1 MEVKRTKIKKIVIT
15 MLLTPLMLLAM
26 GRFSAAFGQD
36 KPTLYHPE
44 ANAKE
49 DIQVALKEARQN
61 GKQVFIQ
68 LGGNWCSWCIA
79 FHKFVEADSAL
90 SQALHTQYITY
101 HLNYSP
107 ENKNTDL
114 LKRFGFP
121 QRFGFPC
128 FIILNQKG
136 DVIHIQNSAYLE
148 KGKGYDRDKVL
159 QFFNN
164 WSIKATSEATYR
176 KELGF

>member
-1 MEVKRTKIKKIVIT
+1 MQIRKVVFLC
-15 MLLTPLMLLAM
+15 LLISFSLLAT
-26 GRFSAAFGQD
+26 GSFSAAYGQN
-36 KPTLYHPE
+36 KPTLYHP
-44 ANAKE
+44 NADAKA
-49 DIQVALKEARQN
+49 DIKSALKEAGRS

-79 FHKFVEADSAL
+79 FHKFVESDTAL
-90 SQALHTQYITY
+90 SGALHSQYVTY

-107 ENKNTDL
+107 ENKNVDL

-128 FIILNQKG
+128 FIILDKKG
-136 DVIHIQNSAYLE
+136 KLLHIQNSAYLE
-148 KGKGYDRDKVL
+148 KGKGYDKKKVL

-164 WSIKATSEATYR
+164 WSVKATSESTYS
-176 KELGF
+176 KQLGL